1 MPFKEYGRIGQ
12 KRFGGIFY
20 EEFLKE
26 LQGKKGIQTY
36 KEMAENDDV
45 IGSILF
51 AIEMLIRGCSWDVQ
65 PGGQSEID
73 EKAAQFVWECMND
86 MSETWTDTISEIL
99 SMLTY
104 GWSAHETV
112 YKRRMGRKSDPR
124 LKSKYDDGLIGW
136 QKLPIRSQETLYEW
150 VFDDKDNVIGMTQ
163 MPPPD

>member
-51 AIEMLIRGCSWDVQ
+51 AIVGR
-65 PGGQSEID
+65 
-73 EKAAQFVWECMND
+73 
-86 MSETWTDTISEIL
+86 
-99 SMLTY
+99 
-104 GWSAHETV
+104 TV
-112 YKRRMGRKSDPR
+112 GRAKRD
-124 LKSKYDDGLIGW
+124 
-136 QKLPIRSQETLYEW
+136 
-150 VFDDKDNVIGMTQ
+150 
-163 MPPPD
+163 